1 LPKGCEPLYQYVD
14 RRILEECETQHTL
27 QHIHA
32 QVVRREQVDER
43 GVQRVR
49 RRFKRRA
56 RFPQVQCESFV
67 LREALPCP
75 RHGLV

>member
-43 GVQRVR
+43 VVQRVR
-49 RRFKRRA
+49 PRFELRA
-56 RFPQVQCESFV
+56 RFPYVQRQSFV
-67 LREALPCP
+67 LREAQRWPH
-75 RHGLV
+75 HGLI